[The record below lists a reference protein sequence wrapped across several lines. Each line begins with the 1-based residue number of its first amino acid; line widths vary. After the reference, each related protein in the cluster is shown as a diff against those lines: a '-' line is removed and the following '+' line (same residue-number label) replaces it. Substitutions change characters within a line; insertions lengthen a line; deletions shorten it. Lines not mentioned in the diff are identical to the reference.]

1 MLCVMEQ
8 PPKISNTKET
18 DNRSEKIRLF
28 EDKHIPKWLRT
39 QKKVNLI
46 ISAGLEHF
54 FANKAEINGLEK
66 IPKKGP
72 FIVISN
78 HFNVD
83 ELMITLGILKKY
95 DAHVVAS
102 KKMHGEHP
110 LRKILLKWLRGIT
123 TPDTLTNLSDK
134 EKEELIGRIPDNFIK
149 QKYKDI
155 VEDEQKGVVDKTGL
169 LNFVRSSVA
178 LLSRG
183 DVLVIYPEGLWLYDG
198 DGNGPRGKF
207 MYKGYGG
214 FDVIARQY
222 NKLTGQNVP
231 IVPIAVYDDEEN
243 NKRTVKINDAV
254 VLDNDKNTNEVDFCM
269 RKISEMLPQSQR
281 GYYK

>member
-1 MLCVMEQ
+1 MEGI
-8 PPKISNTKET
+8 PKTNNTKET
-18 DNRSEKIRLF
+18 DVRSEKIKLY
-28 EDKHIPKWLRT
+28 EDKYIPKWLKT
-39 QKKVNLI
+39 QNKVNLI
-46 ISAGLEHF
+46 ISAGLERF
-54 FANKAEINGLEK
+54 FANKAEVNGLEK
-66 IPKKGP
+66 LPKKGP

-83 ELMITLGILKKY
+83 ELMITLGILKNY

-110 LRKILLKWLRGIT
+110 LRKILLKSLRGIT
-123 TPDTLTNLSDK
+123 TPDTLANLSDK

-155 VEDEQKGVVDKTGL
+155 VEDEQKGTIDKTGL

-198 DGNGPRGKF
+198 ENDEPRGKF

-214 FDVIARQY
+214 FDVVARQY
-222 NKLTGQNVP
+222 KKLTGQDVP
-231 IVPIAVYDDEEN
+231 IVPIAVYDEE
-243 NKRTVKINDAV
+243 NKRTVDINNPV
-254 VLDNDKNTNEVDFCM
+254 VLGGDKNTDEVDFCM